1 MSRYGVPNFRTVT
14 EPAMLESVPIGRWT
28 LLAEIELLEDL
39 LRDTR
44 QLAGEDDVEAVRE
57 IALSRALALR
67 RQAFRAG
74 FAAVDQ

>member
-1 MSRYGVPNFRTVT
+1 MAGYGVAIDMQTMESDMLT
-14 EPAMLESVPIGRWT
+14 ESPAAGRWT

-44 QLAGEDDVEAVRE
+44 QFAGDDDAEAVRE

-67 RQAFRAG
+67 RQAFRA
-74 FAAVDQ
+74 AVVD